1 MNIGR
6 SAMTYVPEVKVIQDG
21 FSWVVEL
28 DGVSVGRF
36 DIVGEALHYANM
48 LECDPRARSEA
59 SPAA

>member
-1 MNIGR
+1 M
-6 SAMTYVPEVKVIQDG
+6 AYVPEVKVIHEG
-21 FSWVVEL
+21 FRWVVEL
-28 DGVSVGRF
+28 DGTIVGRF